1 VSQRDY
7 YDVLGLTRTATPEQI
22 KRGYRRLAKK
32 YHPDHYKGKDA
43 ATASGKFNEVQEAY
57 AVLSDPE
64 KRKLYDQ
71 FGHSGVYGG
80 GPSVAQRVWRTGPAN
95 FNVRDFGEGVGGFE
109 SVFEQFFGRSRNG
122 GGGRRVAPPPPRQP
136 TRGKDITHDIK
147 LPFIKA
153 ALGTKATIKLKTIG
167 GSNTGKLQA
176 LDVKIPPGV
185 GDGSKIRIR
194 GKGRPS
200 AGRGPA
206 GDLYLKVKIEPH
218 AYFRREGRDI
228 YVDLPV
234 SFTEA
239 ALGTRLDVP
248 TLHGTTAVKVP
259 AGVSS
264 GQKLRLRGK
273 GIPAAKAGGKAGDQ
287 YAVIKIVSPS
297 KLSPEA
303 EKLLKQFQ
311 QVCKF
316 EPERFK

>member
-1 VSQRDY
+1 MSQRDY

-80 GPSVAQRVWRTGPAN
+80 SPSAQRVWRTGPAN
-95 FNVRDFGEGVGGFE
+95 FNVHDFGERVGGFE

-122 GGGRRVAPPPPRQP
+122 RGGRRAAAPSRPP
-136 TRGKDITHDIK
+136 TRGQDITRNIS

-153 ALGTKATIKLKTIG
+153 ALGTKETIKLKTVG
-167 GSNTGKLQA
+167 GPNTGKLQA
-176 LDVKIPPGV
+176 LDVKIPAGV
-185 GDGSKIRIR
+185 ADGSKIRIR
-194 GKGRPS
+194 GKGRSS
-200 AGRGPA
+200 AGKGPA
-206 GDLYLKVKIEPH
+206 GDLYLKVNIEPH
-218 AYFRREGRDI
+218 AYFQREGRDI

-273 GIPAAKAGGKAGDQ
+273 GVPAAGAGSKAGDQ
-287 YAVIKIVSPS
+287 YAVMRIVSPS